1 MTSETRYRDLFENS
15 PISLWEED
23 FSQVKACLDQLSA
36 SGVVNLEDYL
46 ACHPE
51 VVAQCAKLVRVVDVN
66 DSTLAL
72 HRARDKSALL
82 ESLDCTFTDQ
92 SLTAFQRELIAIWNG
107 ETHMQVDTVVK
118 TLDGDS
124 VDVSV
129 NWSVSPDSERPY
141 DRVVVSLV
149 DISERKRMEEQLR
162 ESQAVLE
169 RRVRERT
176 RELSEANVRLQRE
189 IAERQAVNENLRQ
202 REEELRSLLD
212 NSPDMILKTDPHLRV
227 VWANRTAMEMNPHC
241 VGIPCYQAFPGRD
254 KVCDGCPVVKV
265 IETKRLER
273 GVMYQPVSETAP
285 DEQYWENIGVPQFDE
300 SGEIIGCIEISRN
313 ITDRMQITRKL
324 EAANKTLKET
334 KEAAEAANLAKS
346 TFLASMSHEL
356 RTPLNAVLGFAQ
368 LMQNSR
374 EATPEQ
380 RVNLEIITRSGEH
393 LLNLINNVLDISKIE
408 SGRIELEESPHDLH
422 QMIQEVKS
430 LMHVRAHEK
439 GLAFTVEQS
448 PDFPRHVAVDGGKLR
463 QVLFNLLGNGIK
475 FTRQGQ
481 VTLRAMVTRPET
493 GGRAVVRFEVEDTG
507 PGISREDQERIFAP
521 FVQLGEKTPTEAG
534 SGLGLAI
541 SSQYVK
547 LMGGAIGVTG
557 EPGKGSVFYFEIP
570 LTILSPETMP
580 DRPSQRGRV
589 VGVAEGQTRHRLLIV
604 EDQPENRLLLH
615 ALLEPLGFDLREAV
629 NGREAVELFAA
640 WRPHLIW
647 MDIRMPVM
655 DGLEATRRIKAADG
669 GAQTRIVAITA
680 HALEEERREILAAG
694 CDDFIRKPYHFVE
707 VLDAL
712 TRNLGVQFVYEEEAA
727 PAAVAAQV
735 NTAALAGLPDELLN
749 RLAQALGRIDIGA
762 VNRIIEE
769 IRTAHP
775 PLAEALAA
783 IAKELQFGRMLR
795 MIRAALGETAPE
807 DTTCLKK

>member
-23 FSQVKACLDQLSA
+23 FSQVKAYLDQLSFE
-36 SGVVNLEDYL
+36 GGVNLEDYL
-46 ACHPE
+46 AHHPE
-51 VVAQCAKLVRVVDVN
+51 VVMQCVKLVRVLDVN
-66 DSTLAL
+66 DTTLAL
-72 HRARDKSALL
+72 HRARDKSDLL
-82 ESLDCTFTDQ
+82 ESLDRTFTEQ
-92 SLTAFQRELIAIWNG
+92 ALTAFQRELIAIWNG
-107 ETHMQVDTVVK
+107 ETHVQMDTVVN

-129 NWSVSPDSERPY
+129 NWSVSPDSERTY
-141 DRVVVSLV
+141 DRVIVSLV
-149 DISERKRMEEQLR
+149 DISEQKRMEEQLR
-162 ESQAVLE
+162 ESHAVLE
-169 RRVRERT
+169 RRVQERT
-176 RELSEANVRLQRE
+176 QELFETNARLQRE
-189 IAERQAVNENLRQ
+189 IAKRQAVNENLRQ

-212 NSPDMILKTDPHLRV
+212 NSPDMILKTDPQLRV
-227 VWANRTAMEMNPHC
+227 IWANRTAMEMNPHC

-254 KVCDGCPVVKV
+254 KICEGCPVVKA

-273 GVMYQPVSETAP
+273 GVMYQPVSDTAP

-346 TFLASMSHEL
+346 TFLANMSHEL

-368 LMQNSR
+368 LMQSSR

-380 RVNLEIITRSGEH
+380 RANLEIITRSGTH

-408 SGRIELEESPHDLH
+408 SGRIELEKSPHDLH
-422 QMIQEVKS
+422 QMIQEIKS
-430 LMHVRAHEK
+430 LMYVRAQEK
-439 GLAFTVEQS
+439 GLDFTVEQS
-448 PDFPRHVAVDGGKLR
+448 RDLPRQVAVDGGKLR
-463 QVLFNLLGNGIK
+463 QVLFNLIGNGIK
-475 FTRQGQ
+475 FTKQGK
-481 VTLRAMVTRPET
+481 VTLRAMMMRQET
-493 GGRAVVRFEVEDTG
+493 GGKTVVRFEVKDTG
-507 PGISREDQERIFAP
+507 PGISPEDQEHIFAP
-521 FVQLGEKTPTEAG
+521 FVQLGEKSPTEAG

-541 SSQYVK
+541 SRQYVT
-547 LMGGAIGVTG
+547 LMGGTIGVAG
-557 EPGKGSVFYFEIP
+557 ELGKGSVFYFEIP
-570 LTILSPETMP
+570 LTMLSPEAMP
-580 DRPSQRGRV
+580 DGPLRRDRV
-589 VGVAEGQTRHRLLIV
+589 IGVAEGQPRYRLLIV

-615 ALLEPLGFDLREAV
+615 ELLAPLGFDLREAA

-640 WRPHLIW
+640 WHPHLIW

-655 DGLEATRRIKAADG
+655 DGLEATRRIKADAD

-694 CDDFIRKPYHFVE
+694 CDDFIRKPYYYVDI
-707 VLDAL
+707 LDAL

-727 PAAVAAQV
+727 PAVAAQV
-735 NTAALAGLPDELLN
+735 NTDALACLPDELLN
-749 RLAQALGRIDIGA
+749 RLARALVLIDIGS
-762 VNRIIEE
+762 VSQIIEE

-795 MIRAALGETAPE
+795 MIRAALGKIAPE
-807 DTTCLKK
+807 DNKRCSQQ